1 MRLFG
6 VSTKLNGQVKAL
18 QVQVEAQS
26 AELASIDEL
35 RNEVEDLVATLGLL
49 HTREG
54 WNTMTT
60 FEEDKKSRRKSES
73 QEESG

>member
-1 MRLFG
+1 M
-6 VSTKLNGQVKAL
+6 KAL

-35 RNEVEDLVATLGLL
+35 RNEVEDLGATLGLL

-60 FEEDKKSRRKSES
+60 FEEAKKSRRKGES